1 MQECMIPT
9 ILAVA
14 EPSGE
19 HLPPVSF
26 EAFAA
31 AAMLAASTGG
41 RAEALILGAQAPPR
55 TVPGLTKTVVVDSGT
70 LSEYSPDVYAAV
82 LAHLAQSRKAD
93 VILMAATATGKDL
106 MARAAEFLG
115 VSLAQDCTGISV
127 EDRGIVF
134 ARPLYGGKMIADV
147 QVRTRPILATLRP
160 RCILPGTER
169 VPADIEVVQVDG
181 PDPRVTVEA
190 ADAGLTGRPDVTE
203 ARIVVSGGRGMQGPQ
218 HWSILEALVAALGPD
233 ATLACSLPVS
243 DLGWRPGS
251 EHVGQTGRTIAPDLY
266 IACGISGA
274 IQHVAGISGSKCI
287 VAINKDP
294 EAPIFKIADY
304 AIVGDLFE
312 VVPALTAAISE
323 LRQPDFH

>member
-1 MQECMIPT
+1 MQACMRPT

-19 HLPPVSF
+19 HPLPVSF
-26 EAFAA
+26 ETFTA
-31 AAMLAASTGG
+31 AAMLAARTGG
-41 RAEALILGAQAPPR
+41 RAEALILGPKAPPS
-55 TVPGLTKTVVVDSGT
+55 TVPGLDKTVVIDNET

-82 LAHLAQSRKAD
+82 LAHLARTRKAD

-106 MARAAEFLG
+106 MARAAELLDA
-115 VSLAQDCTGISV
+115 SLAQDCTGFSV

-134 ARPLYGGKMIADV
+134 ARPLYGGKMVADV
-147 QVRTRPILATLRP
+147 YVKTQPVLATLRP
-160 RCILPGTER
+160 RNILPGTER
-169 VPADIEVVQVDG
+169 VPADVEVVQVDA
-181 PDPRVTVEA
+181 PAPRVTVETDA
-190 ADAGLTGRPDVTE
+190 AGPAGRPDVTE

-218 HWSILEALVAALGPD
+218 HWSILEALVDALGPD

-243 DLGWRPGS
+243 NLGWRPGS

-304 AIVGDLFE
+304 AIVGDLFD

-323 LRQPDFH
+323 LRKRDFH